1 MFVFPSNAWPARYW
15 PARYWPVSGEEPPEP
30 PTTTLPDRSWVNGFY
45 ALILVGDENGV
56 LIGELAAGIEAM
68 STELNHYGQ
77 ARLSLAPSGNE
88 HLIEFGNRLI
98 IYVDNGLPPW
108 AGFIDPP
115 RGWKY
120 AQLTLTAYGGER
132 LLSHRVTGRNRAFS
146 QVSAASVL
154 AALLAEQDGP
164 AVLERGTIDSA
175 AGMPVT
181 ETYHWNNLLEV
192 AQDDLMAGVDFHVSG
207 VVKDGRIR
215 FRLNVNARRGRD
227 LADVWLMEGHNAI
240 IEPEEQGPIVNEW
253 FSAGTGSDWGDT
265 GRLYGR
271 ARDEASIGRF
281 GLRQDT
287 KVFTA
292 AKDPAMLDALTGAEV
307 AHTGQPYV
315 AVSVDAL
322 NLAPALFSD
331 YDIGDGVGVEL
342 YSMMGGYR
350 GLRRVVGRDWRPA
363 SGVCSV
369 VLI

>member
-1 MFVFPSNAWPARYW
+1 MFVFPSNAWPKRYW
-15 PARYWPVSGEEPPEP
+15 PTGYWPASGDAPPL
-30 PTTTLPDRSWVNGFY
+30 TTLPDRSWVNGFY
-45 ALILVGDENGV
+45 ALILVGNPDGV

-77 ARLSLAPSGNE
+77 TKLSLAPSGNE
-88 HLIEFGNRLI
+88 HLIEFGNRML

-115 RGWKY
+115 RGWKF
-120 AQLTLTAYGGER
+120 AQLSLTAYSGER
-132 LLSHRVTGRNRAFS
+132 LLAHRVTGRNRAFS

-164 AVLERGTIDSA
+164 AVVERGTIDSA

-181 ETYHWNNLLEV
+181 ETYHWHKLLEV

-207 VVKDGRIR
+207 VIVDGRIQ
-215 FRLNVNARRGRD
+215 FRLNVYARRGRD
-227 LADVWLMEGHNAI
+227 LADVWLLEGHNAI
-240 IEPEEQGPIVNEW
+240 LEPEEQGPLVNEW

-271 ARDEASIGRF
+271 ARDEVSIGRF

-287 KVFTA
+287 KVFTS
-292 AKDPAMLDALTGAEV
+292 AKDQHTLDALTAAEV
-307 AHTGQPYV
+307 DFSGQPYV

-322 NLAPALFSD
+322 NLAPALFAQ

-363 SGVCSV
+363 SGVCTA